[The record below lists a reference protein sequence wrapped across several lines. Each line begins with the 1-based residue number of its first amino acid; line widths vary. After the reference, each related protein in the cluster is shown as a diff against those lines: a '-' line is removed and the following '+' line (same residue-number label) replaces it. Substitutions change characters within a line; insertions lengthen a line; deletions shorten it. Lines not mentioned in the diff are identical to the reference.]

1 MKLLKREQETSD
13 VDSPRFDTFSIGWIL
28 KPNMWPFYLHL
39 PTNNALSGVST
50 AEIIDRLNLFDT
62 AKILYH
68 FE

>member
-50 AEIIDRLNLFDT
+50 AEII
-62 AKILYH
+62 AA
-68 FE
+68 